1 MPAKTE
7 KQRRFFGAELARRR
21 AGEETQTDLSTEE
34 LREMASKSETPPSG
48 VQGFTQVP
56 DPTSDPV
63 DPPDAFTQTPN
74 RSDPETTTPSSDRR
88 AGSATKGHSVAV
100 QDFGSGAEQRGVTRR
115 DLRVEVGI
123 EPSSS
128 GVGATNSGVQ
138 SFSDSEV

>member
-1 MPAKTE
+1 
-7 KQRRFFGAELARRR
+7 
-21 AGEETQTDLSTEE
+21 
-34 LREMASKSETPPSG
+34 MASKSETPPSG

-63 DPPDAFTQTPN
+63 DPPDAFTQTPD

-88 AGSATKGHSVAV
+88 AGSATKGHSVAI
-100 QDFGSGAEQRGVTRR
+100 QDKSGVDPTQTQT
-115 DLRVEVGI
+115 LRVEVGI